1 MESHRLH
8 AGRVIDGFKLV
19 ELVHTG
25 GMAALWSVTKPGEP
39 RAMLMKVP
47 FLGEG
52 DTIPPLSVL
61 KSSI

>member
-25 GMAALWSVTKPGEP
+25 GMAALWGKAT
-39 RAMLMKVP
+39 A
-47 FLGEG
+47 
-52 DTIPPLSVL
+52 IPPLSVL